1 MLIYLIHHCYEFLRF
16 LLTELEGEE
25 ITEEETEEEEG
36 ATIVAIFM
44 EL

>member
-1 MLIYLIHHCYEFLRF
+1 MLRYLIQHCYKFLKILR
-16 LLTELEGEE
+16 TVLEEEE